1 LFKPFI
7 RKELLPSK
15 PLKNRDM
22 KTKNLFSIIAL
33 VAIFTLG
40 SCSKDN
46 NSADSSLTNADAVAA
61 NKMDKAANDVSDIV
75 EDVYFQQYPSSA
87 GKNATTFVSAL
98 PMCARV
104 SDPTIE
110 NNTWYRTV
118 AFENCTFNGNVLNGQ
133 IIVSGAL
140 PLPNANTLAT
150 TGYTINYEFINFTH
164 NAILIEGNRSITR
177 KFASSQLS
185 ANNHPIHIM
194 QLNMTAFFPNGDVY
208 TRVGTR
214 TRECVEN
221 FGDGI
226 LSNNVYKIY
235 QSITNTR
242 PNGAQHSHIV
252 LETSPL
258 KIDMACQYKVISG
271 VLTITGPSNS
281 AVIDYGNGD
290 CDNNATIAING
301 GAPTA
306 FTFGN

>member
-1 LFKPFI
+1 
-7 RKELLPSK
+7 
-15 PLKNRDM
+15 M
-22 KTKNLFSIIAL
+22 KTRNLFGIIAIG
-33 VAIFTLG
+33 AIFTIG

-46 NSADSSLTNADAVAA
+46 NSADSSLTSADAEAT
-61 NKMDKAANDVSDIV
+61 NSMDKAANDVSDIV

-87 GKNATTFVSAL
+87 GKNSVTSLSAL
-98 PMCARV
+98 PLCATV
-104 SDPTIE
+104 SNPTTTSTSWE
-110 NNTWYRTV
+110 RTV
-118 AFENCTFNGNVLNGQ
+118 SFDNCPFNGNILNGD

-150 TGYTINYEFINFTH
+150 TGYTINYQFVNFTH

-194 QLNMTAFFPNGDVY
+194 PLNMTATFPNGGVY

-221 FGDGI
+221 FGGI
-226 LSNNVYKIY
+226 LSDNVYKIY

-252 LETSPL
+252 LVTSPL

-301 GAPTA
+301 GTPTA

>member
-1 LFKPFI
+1 
-7 RKELLPSK
+7 
-15 PLKNRDM
+15 M
-22 KTKNLFSIIAL
+22 KTKNLLGIIAF

-46 NSADSSLTNADAVAA
+46 NSSDTSLTSADAVAA
-61 NKMDKAANDVSDIV
+61 NKMDKASNDISDVV
-75 EDVYFQQYPSSA
+75 EDVYFQQNPSSA
-87 GKNATTFVSAL
+87 GKNATTFVTLL
-98 PMCARV
+98 PMCASV
-104 SDPTIE
+104 SAATTTTTSWE
-110 NNTWYRTV
+110 RTV
-118 AFENCTFNGNVLNGQ
+118 TFTNCTFNGNILNGQ

-140 PLPNANTLAT
+140 PLPTANTLAT
-150 TGYTINYEFINFTH
+150 TGYTINYEFMNFTH

-177 KFASSQLS
+177 KFATSQLS
-185 ANNHPIHIM
+185 ADNHPIHIIDID
-194 QLNMTAFFPNGDVY
+194 MTATFPNGEVY

-242 PNGAQHSHIV
+242 PNGAQHSHVV

-271 VLTITGPSNS
+271 VLTITGTNNT
-281 AVIDYGNGD
+281 AVIDYGND
-290 CDNNATIAING
+290 TCDNNATIAING
-301 GAPTA
+301 GAANP

>member
-1 LFKPFI
+1 
-7 RKELLPSK
+7 
-15 PLKNRDM
+15 M
-22 KTKNLFSIIAL
+22 KTRNLFGIIAL
-33 VAIFTLG
+33 GAIFTIG

-46 NSADSSLTNADAVAA
+46 NSADSSLTSADALAA
-61 NKMDKAANDVSDIV
+61 NRMDKAANDVSDIV
-75 EDVYFQQYPSSA
+75 EDVYFLQNPSGA
-87 GKNATTFVSAL
+87 GKNSATSVSAL
-98 PMCARV
+98 PLCASV
-104 SDPTIE
+104 SAATTTPNSWE
-110 NNTWYRTV
+110 RTV
-118 AFENCTFNGNVLNGQ
+118 SFDNCPFNGNTLNGD

-150 TGYTINYEFINFTH
+150 TGYTINYQFVNFTH
-164 NAILIEGNRSITR
+164 NNILIEGNRSITR

-194 QLNMTAFFPNGDVY
+194 QLNMTATFPNGDVY

-226 LSNNVYKIY
+226 LINNVYKIY

-242 PNGAQHSHIV
+242 PNGAQHYHVV

-258 KIDMACQYKVISG
+258 KIDMACQYKVVSG

>member
-1 LFKPFI
+1 
-7 RKELLPSK
+7 
-15 PLKNRDM
+15 M
-22 KTKNLFSIIAL
+22 KTKNLLGIIAF

-46 NSADSSLTNADAVAA
+46 NSSDTSLTSADAVAA
-61 NKMDKAANDVSDIV
+61 NKMDKASNDISDVI
-75 EDVYFQQYPSSA
+75 EDVYSQQNPSSA
-87 GKNATTFVSAL
+87 GKNATTFVTLL
-98 PMCARV
+98 PMCASV
-104 SDPTIE
+104 SAATTTPTSWE
-110 NNTWYRTV
+110 RTV
-118 AFENCTFNGNVLNGQ
+118 TFTNCTFNGNILNGQ

-140 PLPNANTLAT
+140 PLPTANTLAT
-150 TGYTINYEFINFTH
+150 TGYTINYEFMNFTH

-185 ANNHPIHIM
+185 ADNHPIHIIDIY
-194 QLNMTAFFPNGDVY
+194 MTATFPNGEVY

-242 PNGAQHSHIV
+242 PNGAQHSHVV

-271 VLTITGPSNS
+271 VLTITGTNNT
-281 AVIDYGNGD
+281 AVIDYGND
-290 CDNNATIAING
+290 TCDNNATIAING
-301 GAPTA
+301 GAATP

>member
-1 LFKPFI
+1 MKLKKLFG
-7 RKELLPSK
+7 
-15 PLKNRDM
+15 
-22 KTKNLFSIIAL
+22 IIAF

-46 NSADSSLTNADAVAA
+46 NSSDTSLTSADAVAA
-61 NKMDKAANDVSDIV
+61 NKMDKAANDVSDVV
-75 EDVYFQQYPSSA
+75 EDIYFLQNPSSA

-98 PMCARV
+98 PMCPEV
-104 SDPTIE
+104 SVATTTSTSWE
-110 NNTWYRTV
+110 RTV
-118 AFENCTFNGNVLNGQ
+118 TFTNCTFNGNVLNGE

-194 QLNMTAFFPNGDVY
+194 QLNMTATFPNGDVY

-242 PNGAQHSHIV
+242 PNGAQHSHVV

-258 KIDMACQYKVISG
+258 KIDMACQYKVVSG
-271 VLTITGPSNS
+271 VLTITGTNNT
-281 AVIDYGNGD
+281 AIIDYGND
-290 CDNNATIAING
+290 TCDNNATIAING
-301 GAPTA
+301 GTA
-306 FTFGN
+306 NPFTFGN

>member
-1 LFKPFI
+1 
-7 RKELLPSK
+7 
-15 PLKNRDM
+15 M
-22 KTKNLFSIIAL
+22 KTRNLFGIIAL
-33 VAIFTLG
+33 GAIFTIG

-46 NSADSSLTNADAVAA
+46 NSADSSLTSADALAA
-61 NKMDKAANDVSDIV
+61 NRMDKAANDVSDIV
-75 EDVYFQQYPSSA
+75 EDVYFLQNPSGA
-87 GKNATTFVSAL
+87 GKNSATSVSAL
-98 PMCARV
+98 PLCASV
-104 SDPTIE
+104 SAATTTPNSWE
-110 NNTWYRTV
+110 RTV
-118 AFENCTFNGNVLNGQ
+118 TFTDCTFNGNILNGQ

-140 PLPNANTLAT
+140 PLPNATNTLAT
-150 TGYTINYEFINFTH
+150 TGYTINYQFVNFTH
-164 NAILIEGNRSITR
+164 NSILIEGNRSITR
-177 KFASSQLS
+177 KFASSQLL

-194 QLNMTAFFPNGDVY
+194 QLNMTATFPNGDIY

-226 LSNNVYKIY
+226 LINNVYKIY

-242 PNGAQHSHIV
+242 PNGAQHSHVV

-258 KIDMACQYKVISG
+258 KINMACQYKVISG

>member
-1 LFKPFI
+1 
-7 RKELLPSK
+7 
-15 PLKNRDM
+15 M
-22 KTKNLFSIIAL
+22 KTRNLFGIIAL
-33 VAIFTLG
+33 GAIFTIG

-46 NSADSSLTNADAVAA
+46 NSADSSLTADAVAA

-75 EDVYFQQYPSSA
+75 EDVYFQQNPSSA
-87 GKNATTFVSAL
+87 GKNVTTFVSAL
-98 PMCARV
+98 LPPCANV
-104 SDPTIE
+104 SDATIE

-118 AFENCTFNGNVLNGQ
+118 TFNNCQNSFNGNTLSGQ
-133 IIVSGAL
+133 IKVSGSL
-140 PLPNANTLAT
+140 PLPLPTDNILAT
-150 TGYTINYEFINFTH
+150 TGYTLNYEFINFTH
-164 NAILIEGNRSITR
+164 NGISLSGNRSITR
-177 KFASSQLS
+177 KFTTSSLL
-185 ANNHPIHIM
+185 NENHPIHIM
-194 QLNMTAFFPNGDVY
+194 QLNMTATFPNGGVY

-221 FGDGI
+221 FGGI
-226 LSNNVYKIY
+226 LSDNVYKIY

-252 LETSPL
+252 LDTSPL

-301 GAPTA
+301 GAPTT

>member
-1 LFKPFI
+1 
-7 RKELLPSK
+7 
-15 PLKNRDM
+15 M
-22 KTKNLFSIIAL
+22 KTRNLFGIIAL
-33 VAIFTLG
+33 GAIFTIG

-46 NSADSSLTNADAVAA
+46 NSADSILTSADALAA
-61 NKMDKAANDVSDIV
+61 NKMDNAANDVSDIV

-87 GKNATTFVSAL
+87 GKNSATSVSAL
-98 PMCARV
+98 PLCTTV
-104 SDPTIE
+104 SVPTTTSTSSWE
-110 NNTWYRTV
+110 RTV
-118 AFENCTFNGNVLNGQ
+118 TFTNCTFNGNVLNGQ

-150 TGYTINYEFINFTH
+150 AGYTINYQFVNFTH

-194 QLNMTAFFPNGDVY
+194 QLNMTATFPNGDVY

-226 LSNNVYKIY
+226 LINNVYKIY

-242 PNGAQHSHIV
+242 PNGAQHSHVV

-258 KIDMACQYKVISG
+258 KINMACQYKVISG

>member
-1 LFKPFI
+1 MKLKKLFG
-7 RKELLPSK
+7 
-15 PLKNRDM
+15 
-22 KTKNLFSIIAL
+22 IIAF

-46 NSADSSLTNADAVAA
+46 NSSDTSLTSADAVAA
-61 NKMDKAANDVSDIV
+61 NKMDKASNDISDVI
-75 EDVYFQQYPSSA
+75 EDVYFQQNPSSA
-87 GKNATTFVSAL
+87 GKNATTFLTLL
-98 PMCARV
+98 PMCASV
-104 SDPTIE
+104 SVATTTPNSWE
-110 NNTWYRTV
+110 RTV
-118 AFENCTFNGNVLNGQ
+118 TFTNCTFNGNILNGQ

-140 PLPNANTLAT
+140 PLPTANVLAT

-185 ANNHPIHIM
+185 PDNHPIHIIDID
-194 QLNMTAFFPNGDVY
+194 MTATFPNGDVY

-258 KIDMACQYKVISG
+258 KIDMACQYKVVSG
-271 VLTITGPSNS
+271 VLTITGTNIT
-281 AVIDYGNGD
+281 AIINYGND
-290 CDNNATIAING
+290 TCDNNATIAING
-301 GAPTA
+301 GAANP

>member
-1 LFKPFI
+1 MCA
-7 RKELLPSK
+7 S
-15 PLKNRDM
+15 
-22 KTKNLFSIIAL
+22 
-33 VAIFTLG
+33 V
-40 SCSKDN
+40 
-46 NSADSSLTNADAVAA
+46 SA
-61 NKMDKAANDVSDIV
+61 
-75 EDVYFQQYPSSA
+75 
-87 GKNATTFVSAL
+87 ATTT
-98 PMCARV
+98 
-104 SDPTIE
+104 PTSWE
-110 NNTWYRTV
+110 RTV
-118 AFENCTFNGNVLNGQ
+118 TFTNCTFNGNILNGQ

-140 PLPNANTLAT
+140 PLPTANTLAT
-150 TGYTINYEFINFTH
+150 TGYTINYEFMNFTH

-185 ANNHPIHIM
+185 ADNHPIHIIDID
-194 QLNMTAFFPNGDVY
+194 MTATFPNGEVY

-242 PNGAQHSHIV
+242 PNGAQHSHVV

-271 VLTITGPSNS
+271 VLTITGTNNT
-281 AVIDYGNGD
+281 AVIDYGND
-290 CDNNATIAING
+290 TCDNNATIAING
-301 GAPTA
+301 GAATP

>member
-1 LFKPFI
+1 
-7 RKELLPSK
+7 
-15 PLKNRDM
+15 M
-22 KTKNLFSIIAL
+22 KTKNLLGIIAF

-46 NSADSSLTNADAVAA
+46 NSSDTSLTTADAVAA
-61 NKMDKAANDVSDIV
+61 NKMDKASNDISDVI
-75 EDVYFQQYPSSA
+75 EDVYSQQNPSSA
-87 GKNATTFVSAL
+87 GKNATTFVTLL
-98 PMCARV
+98 PMCASV
-104 SDPTIE
+104 SAATTTQTSWE
-110 NNTWYRTV
+110 RTV
-118 AFENCTFNGNVLNGQ
+118 TFTNCTFNGNILNGQ

-140 PLPNANTLAT
+140 PLPTANTLAT
-150 TGYTINYEFINFTH
+150 TGYTINYEFMNFTH

-185 ANNHPIHIM
+185 ADNHPIHIIDID
-194 QLNMTAFFPNGDVY
+194 MTATFPNGEVY

-242 PNGAQHSHIV
+242 PNGAQHSHVV

-271 VLTITGPSNS
+271 VLTITGTNNT
-281 AVIDYGNGD
+281 AVIDYGND
-290 CDNNATIAING
+290 TCDNNATIAING
-301 GAPTA
+301 GAATP

>member
-1 LFKPFI
+1 
-7 RKELLPSK
+7 
-15 PLKNRDM
+15 M
-22 KTKNLFSIIAL
+22 KTRNLFGIIAL
-33 VAIFTLG
+33 GAIFTIA

-46 NSADSSLTNADAVAA
+46 NSADSSLTSADAEAT
-61 NKMDKAANDVSDIV
+61 NSMDKAANDVSDIV
-75 EDVYFQQYPSSA
+75 EDVYFQQNPSSA
-87 GKNATTFVSAL
+87 GKNSATSVSAL
-98 PMCARV
+98 PLCASV
-104 SDPTIE
+104 SAPTTTSTSWE
-110 NNTWYRTV
+110 RTV
-118 AFENCTFNGNVLNGQ
+118 SFDNCPFNGNILNGD

-150 TGYTINYEFINFTH
+150 TGYTINYQFVNFTH
-164 NAILIEGNRSITR
+164 NDILIEGNRSITR

-194 QLNMTAFFPNGDVY
+194 QLNMTATFPNGGVY

-221 FGDGI
+221 FGGI
-226 LSNNVYKIY
+226 LSDNVYKIY

-252 LETSPL
+252 LDTSPL

-271 VLTITGPSNS
+271 VLTITGPLNS
-281 AVIDYGNGD
+281 AVVDYGNGD

>member
-1 LFKPFI
+1 
-7 RKELLPSK
+7 
-15 PLKNRDM
+15 M
-22 KTKNLFSIIAL
+22 KTKNLFGIIAF
-33 VAIFTLG
+33 VAIFILG

-46 NSADSSLTNADAVAA
+46 NSSDTSLTSADAVAA
-61 NKMDKAANDVSDIV
+61 NKMDKASNDISDVI
-75 EDVYFQQYPSSA
+75 EDVYFQQNPSSA
-87 GKNATTFVSAL
+87 GKNATTFLTLL
-98 PMCARV
+98 PMCASV
-104 SDPTIE
+104 SVATTTPNSWE
-110 NNTWYRTV
+110 RTV
-118 AFENCTFNGNVLNGQ
+118 TFTNCTFNGNILNGQ

-140 PLPNANTLAT
+140 PLPTANVLAT

-185 ANNHPIHIM
+185 ADNHPIHIIDID
-194 QLNMTAFFPNGDVY
+194 MTATFPNGEVY

-242 PNGAQHSHIV
+242 PNGAQHSHVV

-271 VLTITGPSNS
+271 VLTITGTNNT
-281 AVIDYGNGD
+281 AVIDYGND
-290 CDNNATIAING
+290 TCDNNATIVING
-301 GAPTA
+301 GAATL

>member
-1 LFKPFI
+1 MKLKKLFG
-7 RKELLPSK
+7 
-15 PLKNRDM
+15 
-22 KTKNLFSIIAL
+22 IIAF

-46 NSADSSLTNADAVAA
+46 NSSDTSLTSADAVAA
-61 NKMDKAANDVSDIV
+61 NKMDKASNDISDVI
-75 EDVYFQQYPSSA
+75 EDVYFQQNPSSA
-87 GKNATTFVSAL
+87 GKNATTFLTLL
-98 PMCARV
+98 PMCASV
-104 SDPTIE
+104 SVATTTPNSWE
-110 NNTWYRTV
+110 RTV
-118 AFENCTFNGNVLNGQ
+118 TFTNCTFNGNILNGQ

-140 PLPNANTLAT
+140 PLPTANVLAT

-185 ANNHPIHIM
+185 PDNHPIHIIDID
-194 QLNMTAFFPNGDVY
+194 MTATFPNGDVY

-258 KIDMACQYKVISG
+258 KIDMACQYKVVSG
-271 VLTITGPSNS
+271 VLTITGTNNT
-281 AVIDYGNGD
+281 AIINYGND
-290 CDNNATIAING
+290 TCDNNATIAING
-301 GAPTA
+301 GAANP

>member
-1 LFKPFI
+1 
-7 RKELLPSK
+7 
-15 PLKNRDM
+15 M
-22 KTKNLFSIIAL
+22 KTKNLLGIIAF

-46 NSADSSLTNADAVAA
+46 NSSDTSLTSADAVAA
-61 NKMDKAANDVSDIV
+61 NKMDKASNDISDVV
-75 EDVYFQQYPSSA
+75 EDVYFQQNPSSA
-87 GKNATTFVSAL
+87 GKNATTFVTLL
-98 PMCARV
+98 PMCASV
-104 SDPTIE
+104 SAATTTPTSWE
-110 NNTWYRTV
+110 RTV
-118 AFENCTFNGNVLNGQ
+118 TFTNCTFNGNILNGQ

-140 PLPNANTLAT
+140 PLPTANTLAT
-150 TGYTINYEFINFTH
+150 TGYTINYEFMNFTH

-185 ANNHPIHIM
+185 ADNHPIHIIDID
-194 QLNMTAFFPNGDVY
+194 MTATFPNGEVY

-242 PNGAQHSHIV
+242 PNGAQHSHVV

-271 VLTITGPSNS
+271 VLTITGTNNT
-281 AVIDYGNGD
+281 AVIDYGND
-290 CDNNATIAING
+290 TCDNNATIAING
-301 GAPTA
+301 GAATP